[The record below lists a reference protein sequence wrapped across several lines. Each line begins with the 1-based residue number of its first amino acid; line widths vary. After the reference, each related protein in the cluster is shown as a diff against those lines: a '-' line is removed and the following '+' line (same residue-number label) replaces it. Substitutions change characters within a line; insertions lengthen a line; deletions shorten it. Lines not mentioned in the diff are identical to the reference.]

1 MFLCHI
7 KIKTMKNLFIISF
20 LFIPILGYT
29 QGIDIE
35 KIKQIPITKDSFLN
49 MQIENYAY
57 SEKTIEEGGFY
68 DKADIYWVCSI
79 PMESD
84 TISVYLFTM
93 PGNTSAVDWKI
104 ALKGESNL
112 SFYSYDI
119 CLYRLVYDLSSIA
132 TRESSITS
140 SSIIHAIYTILSYC
154 SDFYNETKYEVAGN
168 DEYGYSISSWFHIFK
183 KKNFDFHNQCYIK
196 AEKKY
201 APTSKLKLTN
211 VKDECLLPISID
223 NWLKKTYGASDI
235 GYKLYKVIDLGSY
248 KSIYLLETKHS
259 GKRFFDFI
267 FQSDDTL
274 SFYLIDEL
282 FIPLAFKLKNFIGEK
297 KEDELFKALE
307 CLCLSYMYQS
317 GSCSPFVY
325 R

>member
-35 KIKQIPITKDSFLN
+35 KIKQIPITKDSLLN

-104 ALKGESNL
+104 ALK
-112 SFYSYDI
+112 
-119 CLYRLVYDLSSIA
+119 
-132 TRESSITS
+132 
-140 SSIIHAIYTILSYC
+140 
-154 SDFYNETKYEVAGN
+154 
-168 DEYGYSISSWFHIFK
+168 
-183 KKNFDFHNQCYIK
+183 
-196 AEKKY
+196 
-201 APTSKLKLTN
+201 
-211 VKDECLLPISID
+211 
-223 NWLKKTYGASDI
+223 
-235 GYKLYKVIDLGSY
+235 
-248 KSIYLLETKHS
+248 
-259 GKRFFDFI
+259 
-267 FQSDDTL
+267 
-274 SFYLIDEL
+274 EL
-282 FIPLAFKLKNFIGEK
+282 
-297 KEDELFKALE
+297 
-307 CLCLSYMYQS
+307 
-317 GSCSPFVY
+317 
-325 R
+325 